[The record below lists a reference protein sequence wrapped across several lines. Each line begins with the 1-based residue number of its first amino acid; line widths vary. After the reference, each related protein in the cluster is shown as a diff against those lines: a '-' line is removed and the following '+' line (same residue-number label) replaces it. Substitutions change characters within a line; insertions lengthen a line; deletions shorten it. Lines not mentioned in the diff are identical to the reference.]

1 MAASIEGIAGSRKG
15 VGKAASIAAA
25 MTELMNLRIPLIRFL
40 PSVTP
45 DRVRACSRVRKAL
58 DRIVYDTA
66 ALEGNPL
73 TFKEVNALLGGSPA
87 GNHRASDRKQV
98 LNQAASWIELLRLV
112 EAGSFRCTVD
122 NFKALHAL
130 VAREEALLWGK
141 FRDGPVT
148 ISGTKYRPPPHEEL
162 EQRFEDGMARI
173 MGMEETHAK
182 AMAVFLF
189 AARNQFFFDGNKRTG
204 RLMLN
209 GVLLS
214 AGHAAISIPFP
225 RQREFDEAM
234 LRFYETGDGQEMIL
248 FLASCSLDQN
258 LRWEVFPGDALNG
271 GLGGQPDP
279 T

>member
-1 MAASIEGIAGSRKG
+1 
-15 VGKAASIAAA
+15 
-25 MTELMNLRIPLIRFL
+25 MTELMNLRIPLIRFR

-45 DRVRACSRVRKAL
+45 DRARACSRVREAL

-98 LNQAASWIELLRLV
+98 LNQGASWAELLRQV
-112 EAGSFRCTVD
+112 EAESFRCTAN
-122 NFKALHAL
+122 NFKVLHAL
-130 VAREEALLWGK
+130 VAQEEALTWGE

-148 ISGTKYRPPPHEEL
+148 ISGTEYRPPPHEEL
-162 EQRFEDGMARI
+162 EQRFEDGMAGI
-173 MGMEETHAK
+173 MGIEETHAK

-189 AARNQFFFDGNKRTG
+189 AARSQFFFDGNKRTG

-209 GVLLS
+209 GVLLN
-214 AGHAAISIPFP
+214 AGHDAISIPFP

-248 FLASCSLDQN
+248 FLASCSLDQD

-271 GLGGQPDP
+271 GMGGQPDA

>member
-1 MAASIEGIAGSRKG
+1 MRE
-15 VGKAASIAAA
+15 
-25 MTELMNLRIPLIRFL
+25 
-40 PSVTP
+40 
-45 DRVRACSRVRKAL
+45 AL

-73 TFKEVNALLGGSPA
+73 TFKEVKALLDGASA
-87 GNHRASDRKQV
+87 AKHRASDRKQV
-98 LNQAASWIELLRLV
+98 LNQAASWIKLLRQV
-112 EAGSFRCTVD
+112 GAGSFRCTVD

-130 VAREEALLWGK
+130 VAREEALTWGK

-173 MGMEETHAK
+173 MGIEETHAK
-182 AMAVFLF
+182 AMAVFLL
-189 AARNQFFFDGNKRTG
+189 AARSQFFFDGNKRTG

-209 GVLLS
+209 GILLS

-248 FLASCSLDQN
+248 FLASCSLDQD

-271 GLGGQPDP
+271 GLGGQRDVR
-279 T
+279 

>member
-1 MAASIEGIAGSRKG
+1 MIEGIAGSRNR
-15 VGKAASIAAA
+15 VEKAASIAVV
-25 MTELMNLRIPLIRFL
+25 MTELMNLRIPLIRFR
-40 PSVTP
+40 PSAIP
-45 DRVRACSRVRKAL
+45 DRARACSRVREAL

-73 TFKEVNALLGGSPA
+73 TFKEVKALLNGASA
-87 GNHRASDRKQV
+87 AKHRASDRKQV
-98 LNQAASWIELLRLV
+98 LNQAASWAELLRQV
-112 EAGSFRCTVD
+112 EADSFHCMSE

-148 ISGTKYRPPPHEEL
+148 ISGTERRPPPHEEL

-173 MGMEETHAK
+173 MGIEETHAK
-182 AMAVFLF
+182 AMAVFLL
-189 AARNQFFFDGNKRTG
+189 AARSQFFFDGNKRTG

-209 GVLLS
+209 GILLS

-234 LRFYETGDGQEMIL
+234 LRFYETGDGEEMIL
-248 FLASCSLDQN
+248 FLASCSLDQD
-258 LRWEVFPGDALNG
+258 LRWEMYPGDALNG
-271 GLGGQPDP
+271 GMGG
-279 T
+279 